1 MNIRSS
7 ATCMYV
13 VDLDSLQ
20 NPDDVKN
27 DNFGAWTHS
36 GSHDQKFEAC
46 MNTMGKLE
54 IGKGVY

>member
-1 MNIRSS
+1 
-7 ATCMYV
+7 MYV